1 MQQNFYGNNIII
13 TDPSSNLRALG
24 RNALAG
30 KWQSAII
37 AVIVYTLCVQ
47 LPPAILN
54 TLFGLDM
61 GELYSMNMG
70 YSYNV
75 GVDSY
80 STVYNSMP
88 AYSPLSG
95 IYSLLVT
102 GAMDLGLT
110 LFFLAMFRRQIVGI
124 GDVFLGFE
132 RYGKALGLFLFQGL
146 FIVLWSLLFIVPGII
161 AAIRYSQAFFILAD
175 DPNKGIRQC
184 MDESKMMMRGNKAKY
199 FCLSLSFIGWG
210 ILASI
215 PAGVLSGISEALYLS
230 GFMTVLFDIVG
241 ALCMAPVIAYIYS
254 TQAGFYEI
262 LAGHLIKETQPAP
275 IDPEA
280 IPAAMR
286 QPQAPVNP
294 VPPQPQAPVN
304 PVPPQPQAPVNQ
316 VPPQPQ
322 APANPVPP
330 QPQAPV
336 NPVPPQPQA
345 PVNQVP
351 PQPQAPAN
359 PVPPQPQA
367 PVNPVPPQPQ
377 APVDPIPQEVPPQ
390 PPVQPQDPEDK
401 Q

>member
-54 TLFGLDM
+54 TLFGVDM

-75 GVDSY
+75 GVDGY

-199 FCLSLSFIGWG
+199 FCMSLSFIGWA

-304 PVPPQPQAPVNQ
+304 PVPPQPQAPANPVPPQPQAPVNP

-345 PVNQVP
+345 PVN
-351 PQPQAPAN
+351 
-359 PVPPQPQA
+359 
-367 PVNPVPPQPQ
+367 PVPPQPQ
-377 APVDPIPQEVPPQ
+377 APVDPIPQEVAPQ

>member
-54 TLFGLDM
+54 TLFGVDM

-75 GVDSY
+75 GVDGY

-199 FCLSLSFIGWG
+199 FCMSLSFIGWA

-304 PVPPQPQAPVNQ
+304 PVPPQPQVPV
-316 VPPQPQ
+316 
-322 APANPVPP
+322 NPVPP

-345 PVNQVP
+345 PVN
-351 PQPQAPAN
+351 

-367 PVNPVPPQPQ
+367 PVNPVPPQSQAPANPVPPQPQAPANPVPPQTQ

-390 PPVQPQDPEDK
+390 PPVEPQDPEDK

>member
-54 TLFGLDM
+54 TLFGVDM

-75 GVDSY
+75 GVDGY

-199 FCLSLSFIGWG
+199 FCMSLSFIGWA

-286 QPQAPVNP
+286 QPQAPINP
-294 VPPQPQAPVN
+294 
-304 PVPPQPQAPVNQ
+304 

-336 NPVPPQPQA
+336 NPVPPQPQV
-345 PVNQVP
+345 PV
-351 PQPQAPAN
+351 N

-367 PVNPVPPQPQ
+367 PVNPVPPQPQAPVNPVPPQSQAPANPVSPQPQ